1 MKQGRKGI
9 HGKTEKK
16 VGKKNF
22 IPFRFQGQYED
33 EETGLYYNRF
43 RYYSPEDGCYTQQD
57 PIGLNGENPTMYGYV
72 YDPLSEMDPLGL
84 VWRDLLP
91 SGMGHHLVPRS
102 IAKKLGIEGLAKRT
116 ALAWYPYDTVGSG
129 VLHQQLHRVLIE
141 QGVPFHGSKYTGTV
155 DDFWEKAGIAYEGID
170 VDGYLKTPY
179 TKKPQYEHLTPKQA
193 LEKLKELQGYEEFPI
208 ENNY

>member
-1 MKQGRKGI
+1 
-9 HGKTEKK
+9 
-16 VGKKNF
+16 
-22 IPFRFQGQYED
+22 
-33 EETGLYYNRF
+33 
-43 RYYSPEDGCYTQQD
+43 
-57 PIGLNGENPTMYGYV
+57 
-72 YDPLSEMDPLGL
+72 MDPLGL

-129 VLHQQLHRVLIE
+129 VLYQQLHRVLIE

-155 DDFWEKAGIAYEGID
+155 DDFWEKAGIAYDGID

-179 TKKPQYEHLTPKQA
+179 SGNVLPEYEHLTPKQA
-193 LEKLKELQGYEEFPI
+193 LDKLTGTQKDGGFPI